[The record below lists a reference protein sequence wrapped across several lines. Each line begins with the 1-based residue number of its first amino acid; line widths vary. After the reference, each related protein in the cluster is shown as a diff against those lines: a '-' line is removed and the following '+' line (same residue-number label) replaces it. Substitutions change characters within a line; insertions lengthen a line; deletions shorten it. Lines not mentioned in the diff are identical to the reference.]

1 MPVNHPLASSTVVSL
16 EELHILLDEGVMHE
30 PLMIFEQYN
39 FEPDTQ
45 YRVYDPYAIMS
56 MIEHGLGISILPK
69 LLLHKCIE
77 KHLSFYYPNHYFCIL
92 TLSLKGIGKFNVFAF
107 ILFSLYILF
116 YNRHS

>member
-1 MPVNHPLASSTVVSL
+1 LQEDEMLAVMPINHPLASSTVVSL

-69 LLLHKCIE
+69 LLLHKCPYNIVS
-77 KHLSFYYPNHYFCIL
+77 KSTSPSIIRTI
-92 TLSLKGIGKFNVFAF
+92 TLV
-107 ILFSLYILF
+107 Y
-116 YNRHS
+116 